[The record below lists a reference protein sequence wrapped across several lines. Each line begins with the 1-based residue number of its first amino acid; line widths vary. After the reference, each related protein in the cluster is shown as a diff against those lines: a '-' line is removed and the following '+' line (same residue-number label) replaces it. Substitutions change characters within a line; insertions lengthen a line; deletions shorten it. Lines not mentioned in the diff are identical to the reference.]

1 MKNKILVLGLLGLLG
16 LLGKAEAQNAFNM
29 PFSQF
34 GIGSSEQPFNLPMA
48 TRMGGV
54 VYTQAGNNYVNP
66 FNPASYGAIEME
78 SFVFDMGINM
88 QLSTLRD
95 RNERLFDSDGNLGYL
110 LVAMPVTRWW
120 KLAGGLMPYSTMDYE
135 SVAMRTHS
143 TYDTVKTIYDGTGGV
158 NQVFVGSSFNILKGK
173 GKQPSLQVGF
183 NVNYLTGRLERA
195 ISYHFQGNDSTYF
208 LDSRRYKKTSLH
220 NLTFD
225 LGLQLRQ
232 PLGNRAVLGLGVV
245 YKPYLDMKVQDMALI
260 YTYHL
265 SDESLVDTIFP
276 ARGEDPEFESRLE
289 SPHTVGVGLSL
300 ELDKRWRVAADATLA
315 TWQGMKYTERQEPSI
330 FGNSALRYGTFGNYA
345 VALERMG
352 NMDAGSYWGRISW
365 SVGGHLSHGALRLEL
380 GGEEYRLDEWGIGGG
395 LTLPMRK
402 GKSLLTLS
410 AGYSSYGSTDVLQRN
425 TLTFGIAVSSC
436 ERWFF
441 KRKYN

>member
-1 MKNKILVLGLLGLLG
+1 MGLI
-16 LLGKAEAQNAFNM
+16 GKAEAQNAFNM

-66 FNPASYGAIEME
+66 FNPASYGAIERE
-78 SFVFDMGINM
+78 SFVFDMGVNV

-95 RNERLFDSDGNLGYL
+95 RNDKLFDSDGNLGYL

-135 SVAMRTHS
+135 SVAMRQHA

-158 NQVFVGSSFNILKGK
+158 NHVFLGSAFNILDGK
-173 GKQPSLQVGF
+173 GKTTSLQVGF
-183 NVNYLTGRLERA
+183 NVNYLTGKVERA
-195 ISYHFQGNDSTYF
+195 ISYHFQGNDSTYYM
-208 LDSRRYKKTSLH
+208 DSRRYKKTLLR

-232 PLGNRAVLGLGVV
+232 PIGSRVVLGVGAV
-245 YKPYLDMKVQDMALI
+245 YKPYLDMKVKDLAMI
-260 YTYHL
+260 YTYHVGN
-265 SDESLVDTIFP
+265 ESLVDTIFP
-276 ARGEDPEFESRLE
+276 QRGADPEFESRLE
-289 SPHTVGVGLSL
+289 QPHTVGMGLSV
-300 ELDKRWRVAADATLA
+300 EVDKRWRVAADATWSA
-315 TWQGMKYTERQEPSI
+315 WQGMKYTERQEPSI
-330 FGNSALRYGTFGNYA
+330 FGSSALHYGSFSNYA

-352 NMDAGSYWGRISW
+352 NMDASNYWGRISW
-365 SVGGHLSHGALRLEL
+365 SVGGHLTHGALRLSL
-380 GGEEYRLDEWGIGGG
+380 GGADHRLDEWGLGAGA
-395 LTLPMRK
+395 TLPMRK
-402 GKSLLTLS
+402 GRSLLTLS
-410 AGYSSYGSTDVLQRN
+410 VGYSSLGSTDVLQRN